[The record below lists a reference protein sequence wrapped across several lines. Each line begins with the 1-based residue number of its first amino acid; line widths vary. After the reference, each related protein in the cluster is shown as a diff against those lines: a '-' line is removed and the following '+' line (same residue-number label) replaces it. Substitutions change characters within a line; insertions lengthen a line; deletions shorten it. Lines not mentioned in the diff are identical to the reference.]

1 MELPSVE
8 QQTAIV
14 GLITAIGTM
23 LGTILAFFLARE
35 KRLTRIET
43 KIDELIKDLDKI
55 AFIYLKTPKSIA
67 LEEIRKEKERLEKEK
82 VN

>member
-1 MELPSVE
+1 MELPSIE

-14 GLITAIGTM
+14 GLIIAIGTL
-23 LGTILAFFLARE
+23 LGTILSFFLARE
-35 KRLTRIET
+35 KRLTKIET
-43 KIDELIKDLDKI
+43 KLDKLVEDLDKI

-82 VN
+82 LS